1 VKTLNHLRQE
11 LLAKRLVL
19 HQDSSLRDELE
30 IKISQFLNET
40 DANRVGI
47 YWPIKS
53 EFDLR
58 PLALD
63 WCSKNPKKKLALPIV
78 RLNEPLIF
86 GEWNQNTTLVKG
98 PQNINEP
105 LLDSFSPKI
114 QPDLLI
120 IPCLGWS
127 TQNDQFWRIGYGGGY
142 YDRTIAEFKK
152 NKRFVKTVGVG
163 YKALEVKEGA
173 WRPQSHDQALDLMIV
188 A

>member
-11 LLAKRLVL
+11 LLAKRQDL
-19 HQDSSLRDELE
+19 HQDSSLRSELE
-30 IKISQFLNET
+30 IKISEFLGET
-40 DANRVGI
+40 DANCVGI

-63 WCSKNPKKKLALPIV
+63 WCAKHPKKKLALPIV
-78 RLNEPLIF
+78 ELNKPLIF
-86 GEWNQNTTLVKG
+86 GEWNQDTTLVKG
-98 PQNINEP
+98 PQNITEP
-105 LLDSFSPKI
+105 LLDSYSSKI
-114 QPDLLI
+114 EPNVLI

-127 TQNDQFWRIGYGGGY
+127 KQDDRFWRIGYGGGY

-152 NKRFVKTVGVG
+152 NGRPLQTVGVG

-188 A
+188 V

>member
-152 NKRFVKTVGVG
+152 ISASLKR
-163 YKALEVKEGA
+163 LA
-173 WRPQSHDQALDLMIV
+173 WDTKL
-188 A
+188 

>member
-1 VKTLNHLRQE
+1 MKTLNHLRQE
-11 LLAKRLVL
+11 LLAKRLDL

-30 IKISQFLNET
+30 SKITQLLNET
-40 DANRVGI
+40 DANCVGI

-63 WCSKNPKKKLALPIV
+63 WSSKNPKKKLALPTV
-78 RLNEPLIF
+78 KLNEPLIF
-86 GEWNQNTTLVKG
+86 GEWNQDTTLVKG
-98 PQNINEP
+98 PQKINEP
-105 LLDSFSPKI
+105 LLDSFSSKI
-114 QPDLLI
+114 DPDLLI

-127 TQNDQFWRIGYGGGY
+127 LQNDQFWRIGYGGGY

-152 NKRFVKTVGVG
+152 NKHSVKTVGVG
-163 YKALEVKEGA
+163 YKALEIKEGA